1 MTGMVRDVW
10 AVGDAYE
17 AYVGRWSRRV
27 AADFVPWL
35 GVAAGRRWL
44 DVGCGTGALTATVLA
59 GSDPARVVGVDPS
72 VGFLTGARAAADAR
86 ADFVAG
92 DARSLPMPNRCF
104 DAIVSGLALNFVPE
118 PARAAAEI
126 ARVATPGSVAAAY
139 VWDYAEG
146 MAMMRYFWDAAAEV
160 DPQGAGLDEG
170 RRFPLCQ
177 PEPLRLL
184 WTDAGMTDVE
194 TRAIEVPTVFTGFDD
209 YWRPFLGGQG
219 AAPAYVATLDD
230 ARRDAIRD
238 LVRSRLPSLVDGSIP
253 LPATLRAVSFLA
265 AGCIRIH
272 CIHVRGTAYPSGA
285 VKTGRP
291 SSMWTCHSLW
301 WMSLWWWGQ
310 RRTPFS
316 TLVSPQSSQW
326 IT

>member
-1 MTGMVRDVW
+1 MVRDVW
-10 AVGDAYE
+10 AIGGAYE

-35 GVAAGRRWL
+35 GVPAGRRWL

-59 GSDPARVVGVDPS
+59 GADPARIVGVDPS
-72 VGFLTGARAAADAR
+72 TGFLTEARAATGAGAAGTVVTGTVAATGAATAAAGAVR
-86 ADFVAG
+86 AGFVAG
-92 DARSLPMPNRCF
+92 DARSLPLPDRCF

-118 PARAAAEI
+118 PGRAAAEI
-126 ARVATPGSVAAAY
+126 ARVAAPGAVAAAY

-146 MAMMRYFWDAAAEV
+146 MAMMRYVWDAAAEV
-160 DPQGAGLDEG
+160 DPKGAGLDEG

-184 WTDAGMTDVE
+184 WTGAGLTDVE
-194 TRAIEVPTVFTGFDD
+194 VRPFEVPTVFAGFDD

-219 AAPAYVATLDD
+219 AAPAYLATLDD

-253 LPATLRAVSFLA
+253 LRARVWA
-265 AGCIRIH
+265 
-272 CIHVRGTAYPSGA
+272 VRGTAP
-285 VKTGRP
+285 
-291 SSMWTCHSLW
+291 
-301 WMSLWWWGQ
+301 
-310 RRTPFS
+310 
-316 TLVSPQSSQW
+316 
-326 IT
+326 